1 MVKNTR
7 NLPPDKTGR
16 GRPLNEDRPL
26 VDEGVRLVE
35 AFTQVSAQEV
45 RQALI
50 ALAEALARAERRA
63 KNKSLAQR

>member
-1 MVKNTR
+1 VVKNTR

-63 KNKSLAQR
+63 KNKS